1 MPEGTYYENTTHTVT
16 IPAYTKADLV
26 VKNGDTEVNRIAV
39 ENDSANEE
47 TQTYTLATLLGK
59 TVYNYKPLD
68 NGQDGLTLS
77 IENAQV
83 SKSGIES
90 FTVTGGHFG
99 TTEKEISLEEWTQ
112 LQFNMSDPVRIRVRG
127 DTKTLEFQYGSPAHT
142 LSKLELTAENLEK
155 WGTDNRDEYKGVE
168 FYTVK
173 IPLAEMLG
181 GCEVDKIQDSA
192 LDVIQ
197 RDENGTRLGPVDNT
211 SSGLITGG
219 IGTTGGWANGY
230 RFTIKLK
237 DKTAS
242 GYIHSEDDNEVIGK
256 HKFSNGEKILTVTT
270 LRGEEDFSSSDE
282 KALLWSSLSIKFT
295 SIERSVSAFE
305 IDGVAYN
312 GAVNITPTTANEKT
326 SDTILFGNGNVTTK
340 TYIILSG
347 NGNNKT
353 LTFRSISFNRQ
364 N

>member
-1 MPEGTYYENTTHTVT
+1 MT

-26 VKNGDTEVNRIAV
+26 VKNGNTEVNRIAV
-39 ENDSANEE
+39 ENDSAEVK

-59 TVYNYKPLD
+59 TVYNYKPPD
-68 NGQDGLTLS
+68 NGQYGLTLS

-112 LQFNMSDPVRIRVRG
+112 LQFNMSDPVRVRVRKE
-127 DTKTLEFQYGSPAHT
+127 TKTLEFQYGSPAHT
-142 LSKLELTAENLEK
+142 LSKLVLTAENLEK
-155 WGTDNRDEYKGVE
+155 WGTEGRYEHQGVE
-168 FYTVK
+168 FYTVT

-181 GCEVDKIQDSA
+181 NCEVDKIQDSA
-192 LDVIQ
+192 LNVIQ
-197 RDENGTRLGPVDNT
+197 KDEDGNRLSAVDET
-211 SSGLITGG
+211 SSGQITGG
-219 IGTTGGWANGY
+219 IGTTGGWDPNY
-230 RFTIKLK
+230 YKFTIKLK
-237 DKTAS
+237 DQTAS
-242 GYIHSEDDNEVIGK
+242 GYIHSKDDNKGIGK

-270 LRGEEDFSSSDE
+270 LRGEDPGFSADE
-282 KALLWSSLSIKFT
+282 RELLWDSLSIKFT
-295 SIERSVSAFE
+295 SIERPVSAFK
-305 IDGVAYN
+305 INDQAYSR
-312 GAVNITPTTANEKT
+312 AVNITPTRANEKT
-326 SDTILFGNGNVTTK
+326 TDTIRFGNGNVTTK

-347 NGNNKT
+347 NIGNQT

>member
-1 MPEGTYYENTTHTVT
+1 M
-16 IPAYTKADLV
+16 
-26 VKNGDTEVNRIAV
+26 VKNGNTEVNRIAV
-39 ENDSANEE
+39 ENDSAKEE

-142 LSKLELTAENLEK
+142 LSKLELTTENLER
-155 WGTDNRDEYKGVE
+155 WGTENRDEYKGVE
-168 FYTVK
+168 FYTVT

-181 GCEVDKIQDSA
+181 NCEVDKIQDSA

-197 RDENGTRLGPVDNT
+197 KDEDGNRLDAVDDT
-211 SSGLITGG
+211 SRGQITGG

-242 GYIHSEDDNEVIGK
+242 GYIHSKDDNKGIGK
-256 HKFSNGEKILTVTT
+256 HKFSNGEKILTMTT
-270 LRGEEDFSSSDE
+270 LRGEDEDFSNDE
-282 KALLWSSLSIKFT
+282 ISLLWSSLSIKFT
-295 SIERSVSAFE
+295 SIERPVSAFK
-305 IDGVAYN
+305 IDGAVYN
-312 GAVNITPTTANEKT
+312 GAVNITPTTDNEKT
-326 SDTILFGNGNVTTK
+326 SDTILFENGNVTTK

-347 NGNNKT
+347 NVGNQT